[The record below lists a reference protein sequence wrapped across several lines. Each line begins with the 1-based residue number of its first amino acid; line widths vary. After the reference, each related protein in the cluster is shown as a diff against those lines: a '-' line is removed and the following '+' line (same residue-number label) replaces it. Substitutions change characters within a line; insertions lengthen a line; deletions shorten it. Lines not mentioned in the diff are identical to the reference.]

1 MWPFSKTENQEE
13 LSMVF
18 DIGSSSVGGSLFYIE
33 SSGNP
38 RIIYSNRE
46 PILINQNLDLQSFF
60 NLTISALGKLVEK
73 IHKENPAKVSKV
85 FCVLSSPW
93 FHSQTRNIKYE
104 KNTPFI
110 FTTKFA
116 DELIKKE
123 VENLIKSY
131 EGNDSNTSKV
141 LPIEMKTMS
150 VKLNGYDIKNP
161 VGKKTKDLEMPIF
174 VSLSEEIFIKE
185 VERVI
190 NMSFHFKSIKFSS
203 FLMSSF
209 AVARDMFI
217 NQDKFLL
224 INIGG
229 EITDISMIKRDILKD
244 NASFPMGV
252 NFLIRGLVKD
262 LKVDSHEARSLLHL
276 YKDNHTNENTNQKLS
291 QVIEPLKKT
300 WLKNFQET
308 LNNLS
313 HDISIPSTV
322 FITVDQ
328 NLAEFFSQII
338 KNEELNQYSLT
349 EDKFRI
355 VFLGTEALHGIAIF
369 DNKKEIERDPLL
381 IIEAIYINRFLK

>member
-1 MWPFSKTENQEE
+1 
-13 LSMVF
+13 
-18 DIGSSSVGGSLFYIE
+18 
-33 SSGNP
+33 
-38 RIIYSNRE
+38 
-46 PILINQNLDLQSFF
+46 
-60 NLTISALGKLVEK
+60 
-73 IHKENPAKVSKV
+73 
-85 FCVLSSPW
+85 
-93 FHSQTRNIKYE
+93 
-104 KNTPFI
+104 
-110 FTTKFA
+110 
-116 DELIKKE
+116 
-123 VENLIKSY
+123 
-131 EGNDSNTSKV
+131 
-141 LPIEMKTMS
+141 MS
-150 VKLNGYDIKNP
+150 VKLNGYNVKNP

-190 NMSFHFKSIKFSS
+190 NASFHFKSIKFSS

-229 EITDISMIKRDILKD
+229 EITDISMIKKDILKD

-262 LKVDSHEARSLLHL
+262 LKVDSKEARSLLHL
-276 YKDNHTNENTNQKLS
+276 YKDDHATLNTNQKLS

-338 KNEELNQYSLT
+338 RNRTRPAFNY
-349 EDKFRI
+349 R
-355 VFLGTEALHGIAIF
+355 
-369 DNKKEIERDPLL
+369 RDL
-381 IIEAIYINRFLK
+381 Y